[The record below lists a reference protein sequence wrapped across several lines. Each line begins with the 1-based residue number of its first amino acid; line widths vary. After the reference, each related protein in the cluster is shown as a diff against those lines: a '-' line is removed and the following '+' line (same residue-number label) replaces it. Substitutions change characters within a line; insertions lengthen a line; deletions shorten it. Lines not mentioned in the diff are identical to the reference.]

1 MLIRNF
7 LPSEFKAL
15 WHNYFAVILICK
27 IRYAC
32 LTSAPEARRFQHDGY
47 GETYPQVALL

>member
-27 IRYAC
+27 ILEAC
-32 LTSAPEARRFQHDGY
+32 LTSALEARRFQHDAY
-47 GETYPQVALL
+47 EETYPLVALG